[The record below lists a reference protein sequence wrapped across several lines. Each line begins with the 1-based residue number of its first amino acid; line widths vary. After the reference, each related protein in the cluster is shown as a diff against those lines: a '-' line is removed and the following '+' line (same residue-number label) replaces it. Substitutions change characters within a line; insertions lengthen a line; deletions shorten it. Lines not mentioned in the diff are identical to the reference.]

1 MFSTRFM
8 SLAAAAAVAG
18 AVALAAGPAAAAWPE
33 RPVTVIVP
41 AAAGGGTDATGR
53 LLAAGLQ
60 EIFGRPFNVVNQGQ
74 GGGAV
79 GHLNIANARPDGYT
93 IGVMFNYAQFK
104 LMGQADLTR
113 ESFTPVAQFNFDPAG
128 FNVKADSP
136 YQTLEDAL
144 DDIKANPGR
153 FNISCGGGCGG
164 SWHLPMAGMFL
175 NYGIDLDSVTMIPHP
190 GAAVGLQEL
199 VAGGVDFVPCS
210 LPEAGALIGAGE
222 VRALV
227 VMGAERLSAFPDV
240 PTVQEELGEV
250 FEGGAWRGV
259 AGPAGMPQEIADK
272 LAEALQ
278 QIYESEEF
286 QTAMTSRGFGLRWR
300 GTEEFIDFMGQHE
313 DDTHRIMT
321 ALGLVQQ

>member
-1 MFSTRFM
+1 MFSTRIV

-18 AVALAAGPAAAAWPE
+18 SVAVAAGPAAAAWPE
-33 RPVTVIVP
+33 RPVTIIVP

-93 IGVMFNYAQFK
+93 IGVAYNFAQYK
-104 LMGQADLTR
+104 LMGQADLTT

-128 FNVKADSP
+128 FNVRADSP
-136 YQTLEDAL
+136 YQTLTEAL

-153 FNISCGGGCGG
+153 FNISCGGGCAG
-164 SWHLPMAGMFL
+164 SWHLPMAAMFL

-199 VAGGVDFVPCS
+199 VAGGIDFVPCS
-210 LPEAGALIGAGE
+210 LPEAGALVAAGE
-222 VRALV
+222 VRPLV

-240 PTVQEELGEV
+240 PTVQEEFGEV

-259 AGPAGMPQEIADK
+259 VGPAGMPEEIVERLAD
-272 LAEALQ
+272 AVQ
-278 QIYESEEF
+278 QIYESAEF
-286 QTAMTSRGFGLRWR
+286 QEAMIGRGFGLRWR
-300 GTEEFIDFMGQHE
+300 DTAEFTQFLKDEEDN
-313 DDTHRIMT
+313 TLRIMT
-321 ALGLVQQ
+321 ALGLVQE